1 MSDQRVF
8 IIRLYVE
15 GVVMENALRGEIE
28 YLQAKIFLDTATEVR
43 YRLEQ
48 LPRPIPDPSR
58 DFYALT
64 DAQFAAYQ
72 PFLDRLEENRPRQA
86 EGRGGAL

>member
-1 MSDQRVF
+1 MSNQQVY

-15 GVVMENALRGEIE
+15 GVVMQCNLKAEVE
-28 YLQAKIFLDTATEVR
+28 YLRAKIFLDTATEVH

-48 LPRPIPDPSR
+48 LPRPVPEPSK
-58 DFYALT
+58 DYYALT

-72 PFLDRLEENRPRQA
+72 AFLDRLEENPVRSDGPRN
-86 EGRGGAL
+86 

>member
-1 MSDQRVF
+1 MSNQQVF

-15 GVVMENALRGEIE
+15 GVEMQCNLKGEVE
-28 YLQAKIFLDTATEVR
+28 YLQAKIFLDTATEVQ

-48 LPRPIPDPSR
+48 LPRPIPDPTK
-58 DFYALT
+58 DYYALT

-72 PFLDRLEENRPRQA
+72 PFLDRLGENRVRSASPKN
-86 EGRGGAL
+86 

>member
-1 MSDQRVF
+1 MSNQPVF
-8 IIRLYVE
+8 VIRLYVE
-15 GVVMENALRGEIE
+15 GVEMQNVLRGETE

-72 PFLDRLEENRPRQA
+72 PFLDRLGENRVRSASP
-86 EGRGGAL
+86 EN

>member
-15 GVVMENALRGEIE
+15 GVEMENALRGEIE
-28 YLQAKIFLDTATEVR
+28 YLQAKMFLDTATEVR
-43 YRLEQ
+43 YTLEQ
-48 LPRPIPDPSR
+48 LPRPIPDPHR
-58 DFYALT
+58 DWYALT

-72 PFLDRLEENRPRQA
+72 PFLDRLEQNRTRSADPQR
-86 EGRGGAL
+86 